1 MSNEILFH
9 AENVSKIYALG
20 RAQVP
25 VLKGVSLEVH
35 RGETLSIMGAS
46 GAGKSTLLHVLG
58 GLDKPTDGD
67 VFFKNENIY
76 RGISSRRRSFI
87 RARHI
92 GFLFQSY
99 HLLPELDVLE
109 NVMLPCMTDRAWAL
123 KKGRARDHALDLL
136 DRVGLNDRL
145 DHLPTELSGGEQQ
158 RVALARSLM
167 NDPELVFCDEPT
179 GNLDTET
186 GEQVLHYLFELIRE
200 RGHTLVLVSHDKNV
214 AARCDIKMT
223 LRDGLL
229 ASRSDETIVE

>member
-1 MSNEILFH
+1 MNNELLLR
-9 AENVSKIYALG
+9 AEDVSKIYSLG

-25 VLKGVSLEVH
+25 VLKSVSIEVC
-35 RGETLSIMGAS
+35 RGETVSIMGAS

-58 GLDKPTDGD
+58 GLDKPTEGD
-67 VFFKNENIY
+67 VFFKTENIY
-76 RGISSRRRSFI
+76 RGMSSRRRTNV

-109 NVMLPCMTDRAWAL
+109 NVLLPCMTDRAWAL
-123 KKGRARDHALDLL
+123 NAGKARNHALDLL
-136 DRVGLNDRL
+136 GRVGLNDRL
-145 DHLPTELSGGEQQ
+145 NHLPTELSGGEQQ
-158 RVALARSLM
+158 RVALARALM

-200 RGHTLVLVSHDKNV
+200 RGHTLVLVSHDMDV
-214 AARCDIKMT
+214 AARCDRKMI

-229 ASRSDETIVE
+229 ATRSEEQ